1 MRKLLLAAGLAV
13 SLAAGGA
20 AAQVQ
25 LPQGP
30 PITQP
35 QLPPGTPTP
44 QITPPCCVDLAIT
57 SITLNKLSRPGY
69 ARVEFE
75 VVNLGP
81 SAWNS
86 GANQQ
91 LANLVVHNN
100 ASGADYT
107 LSVPFGAR
115 RIARNERAAR
125 VVSTTIANAWDTFE
139 FGGTVQASLSF
150 DPDIA
155 IDGNPCNDDTN
166 AANNTF
172 NLTHAQVWAFI
183 SSTRTTQTFR
193 R

>member
-13 SLAAGGA
+13 SLMAGGA
-20 AAQVQ
+20 AAQIQ
-25 LPQGP
+25 PQG

-35 QLPPGTPTP
+35 RLPPGTPTP
-44 QITPPCCVDLAIT
+44 QITPPCRVDLAIT
-57 SITLNKLSRPGY
+57 SITLTKLSRPGY
-69 ARVEFE
+69 ARVDFE

-81 SAWNS
+81 STWNS

-115 RIARNERAAR
+115 RIARNERAALVR
-125 VVSTTIANAWDTFE
+125 STTIANAWDTFE
-139 FGGTVQASLSF
+139 FGGTVRASLSF

-155 IDGNPCNDDTN
+155 IDGNACNDDTN

-172 NLTHAQVWAFI
+172 DLTHEQVWAFI
-183 SSTRTTQTFR
+183 GGSRTTQTFR